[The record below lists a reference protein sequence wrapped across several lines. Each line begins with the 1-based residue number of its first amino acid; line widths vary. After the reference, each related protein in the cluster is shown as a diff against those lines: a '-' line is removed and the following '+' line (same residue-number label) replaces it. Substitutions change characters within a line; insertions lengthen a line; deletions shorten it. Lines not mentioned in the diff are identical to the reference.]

1 MSHPHLRTASS
12 IITPIIHRQC
22 RCNPRP
28 RTASAA
34 TFTHIYTSHP
44 RARFFLRPPRH
55 VPSPQTSSFSTTTH
69 HHASAREPTYYEVL
83 DIPITA
89 SQGEI
94 KKQFYTL
101 SMRHHPDRNRDD
113 PTASSRFARISSAY
127 NVLSQPNKRAAYDR
141 DHGIYAQYQSTR
153 STATAGQHPM
163 GSYSSHSSHGAG
175 ANLHTKGASYAG
187 SRPASGLSNR
197 RGQFRGPP
205 PSFYAHGG
213 YGRTGRTAPGP
224 GAGSGGGG
232 GDAAGQSSST
242 AANDED
248 PTAFIHRNTVHH
260 FNARGHYKTQSAED
274 IRRKERRQ
282 KAMEAA
288 LKEQY
293 IGSPWGA
300 AMRFAAVCGILV
312 GAATVAGWF
321 QWPREKASKQKD
333 QLR

>member
-1 MSHPHLRTASS
+1 MSHSRLRAAASS
-12 IITPIIHRQC
+12 FIHRQC
-22 RCNPRP
+22 RYNNPRPQP

-34 TFTHIYTSHP
+34 SSSPFAHIHTSHP
-44 RARFFLRPPRH
+44 RPHPYKN
-55 VPSPQTSSFSTTTH
+55 VSTSQQQQTSSFSTTTH

-94 KKQFYTL
+94 KKKFYTL

-141 DHGIYAQYQSTR
+141 DHGIYAQYQNTR

-163 GSYSSHSSHGAG
+163 GSYSSHGGG

-213 YGRTGRTAPGP
+213 YGRTGRTNPGP
-224 GAGSGGGG
+224 GSTGGGG
-232 GDAAGQSSST
+232 SDAAGQSST
-242 AANDED
+242 TTNDED

-274 IRRKERRQ
+274 VRRKERRQ

-312 GAATVAGWF
+312 GAATVAGLF
-321 QWPREKASKQKD
+321 QWPREKVSKQKD